1 MNNFEITL
9 YYRHDGVSSFIAS
22 DYDQVDFNVS
32 RHLSFELKQTDWN
45 LMILHYLGLDHV
57 GNIFFLHKSLLLIF
71 FKKLIYIFYHKVI
84 SKDLLLLCQLKENS
98 MKWT

>member
-57 GNIFFLHKSLLLIF
+57 GKIYMRKLNLNSNYNESHLLGHIEGPYAPVSIKRKLH
-71 FKKLIYIFYHKVI
+71 
-84 SKDLLLLCQLKENS
+84 
-98 MKWT
+98 